1 LIREN
6 LDDNMFNIPF
16 FNLFFNKEGTE
27 ELESNDLDKS
37 EIKMKMD
44 EVLLDDSSI
53 DYFDSYNINFL
64 KTRKINNIK
73 NKKND
78 VFENSYE
85 NSNDFKEILLKSFK
99 NLSNKNHMNE
109 RKLIDI
115 NKLISFSIDNSIYSS
130 SGIIP
135 IYFSNLLDYDFN
147 NFKTTDQEEDSKT
160 SSKPVTLKQFRK
172 NLKNRAL
179 SLSY

>member
-1 LIREN
+1 
-6 LDDNMFNIPF
+6 MFNIPF

-73 NKKND
+73 NKKKNI
-78 VFENSYE
+78 FEKSYK
-85 NSNDFKEILLKSFK
+85 NNNNFILKSFK

-109 RKLIDI
+109 RKHH
-115 NKLISFSIDNSIYSS
+115 SF
-130 SGIIP
+130 
-135 IYFSNLLDYDFN
+135 YF
-147 NFKTTDQEEDSKT
+147 
-160 SSKPVTLKQFRK
+160 
-172 NLKNRAL
+172 
-179 SLSY
+179 